1 MTDAARAPGRTWR
14 ASPDSLIAS
23 VMLAFLATAGLF
35 YVNIMAAI
43 VTGLIDALGVSEQE
57 AGFVASANMYG
68 AAVGALCAVALV
80 RFVPWRPFALVALVL
95 IIGIDVASTFLR
107 DLQMLI
113 AVRAV
118 HGFIGGALVGVSYG
132 IFSRTKSPDRVFG
145 MLLVVQFGLGGLGT
159 MLLPRLVPV
168 FGTAALFYALAAFS
182 LVALLML
189 PFLSDY
195 PLEDR
200 QQKDRSQPRIQFGP
214 LGATLAAVFLFQLAN
229 MALAAYVIELGRRN
243 GLTTDFASAAVGAS
257 SWVSIIGA
265 VLVVALGVRMGR
277 WRPLLIGMALA
288 VVGTFAFHWSADP
301 IVYIAANCITGSAWA
316 FIIAYL
322 LGMAAEF
329 DRSGRT
335 AAAAGF
341 ISKMGL
347 ASGPFIAGVVLE
359 TTNYDVLINAAT
371 LALAL
376 SALAMLWPALLSDRR
391 LGESAQ

>member
-1 MTDAARAPGRTWR
+1 MTDAAAAPARGWR

-23 VMLAFLATAGLF
+23 FMLAFLATAGLF

-43 VTGLIDALGVSEQE
+43 VTGLIDALGVSERE
-57 AGFVASANMYG
+57 AGFVASANVYG

-80 RFVPWRPFALVALVL
+80 RVAPWRPFALAALML
-95 IIGIDVASTFLR
+95 LIGIDVASSLLR
-107 DLQMLI
+107 DLQTLI

-118 HGFIGGALVGVSYG
+118 HGFVGGALVGVSYG
-132 IFSRTKSPDRVFG
+132 VFSRTKSPDRVFG

-168 FGTAALFYALAAFS
+168 FGSAALFYALAAFS

-195 PLEDR
+195 PLEPR
-200 QQKDRSQPRIQFGP
+200 KKDDPARPRIQFGP
-214 LGATLAAVFLFQLAN
+214 LAATLGAVFLFQLAN
-229 MALAAYVIELGRRN
+229 MALAAYVIELGRRHH
-243 GLTTDFASAAVGAS
+243 LTTEFASAAVGAS
-257 SWVSIIGA
+257 SWVSILGA
-265 VLVVALGVRMGR
+265 VLVVALGARMGR
-277 WRPLLIGMALA
+277 WRPLLIGMILA
-288 VVGTFAFHWSADP
+288 VLGTLAFHWSADP
-301 IVYIAANCITGSAWA
+301 IVYIAANCITGSAWS

-329 DRSGRT
+329 DKGGRS

-347 ASGPFIAGVVLE
+347 ATGPFVAGVLLE
-359 TTNYDVLINAAT
+359 TRTYDVLINAASV
-371 LALAL
+371 ALAL
-376 SALAMLWPALLSDRR
+376 SAAAMLWPALLSDRR
-391 LGESAQ
+391 RKEAAP

>member
-14 ASPDSLIAS
+14 APPDSLIAS

-80 RFVPWRPFALVALVL
+80 RFVPWRPFALGALVL

-107 DLQMLI
+107 DLQTLI

-182 LVALLML
+182 LAALLML

-200 QQKDRSQPRIQFGP
+200 QQKDRNRPRIQFGP

-301 IVYIAANCITGSAWA
+301 IAYIAANCITGSAWA

-347 ASGPFIAGVVLE
+347 ASGPFIAGVLLE

-391 LGESAQ
+391 LKESAQ